1 MKRFYIC
8 LGILAAILCVCFWS
22 FNLFSGMSRDMISQ
36 LDAIEEA
43 ALAQGDSAV
52 LEEMCAEYAQ
62 AWEEKEP
69 LLLRVVRHP
78 QLDEIGSLAAELRY
92 LAQDDSYSHLLA
104 TVAHI
109 KSNLQKI
116 QGAEAFLG

>member
-8 LGILAAILCVCFWS
+8 LVLLAAILCVCFWS
-22 FNLFSGMSRDMISQ
+22 FRLFSGMSQDMIAQ

-43 ALAQGDSAV
+43 ALAQRDNAA
-52 LEEMCAEYAQ
+52 LEEMCLEYAK

-78 QLDEIGSLAAELRY
+78 QLDEIGSLTAELRY
-92 LAQDDSYSHLLA
+92 LAWDDSYSHLLA
-104 TVAHI
+104 AVAHI
-109 KSNLQKI
+109 KSDLQKI
-116 QGAEAFLG
+116 QGAEVFLG

>member
-8 LGILAAILCVCFWS
+8 LGLLAAILGVCIWS
-22 FNLFSGMSRDMISQ
+22 FSLFSDMSREMMLQ

-43 ALAQGDSAV
+43 ALTEADSGT
-52 LEEMCAEYAQ
+52 LEEMCAGYIRM
-62 AWEEKEP
+62 WEEKEP

-78 QLDEIGSLAAELRY
+78 RLDEIGSLTAELRY
-92 LAQDDSYSHLLA
+92 LARDDSYSHLLA
-104 TVAHI
+104 AVAHI
-109 KSNLQKI
+109 KSNLRKI

>member
-8 LGILAAILCVCFWS
+8 LGLLAAIVCVCFWS

-43 ALAQGDSAV
+43 ALAQGENAD
-52 LEEMCAEYAQ
+52 LEEMCAEYAR

-78 QLDEIGSLAAELRY
+78 QLDEIGSLTAELRY
-92 LAQDDSYSHLLA
+92 LARDDSYSHLLA
-104 TVAHI
+104 AVAHI
-109 KSNLQKI
+109 KSNLRKI